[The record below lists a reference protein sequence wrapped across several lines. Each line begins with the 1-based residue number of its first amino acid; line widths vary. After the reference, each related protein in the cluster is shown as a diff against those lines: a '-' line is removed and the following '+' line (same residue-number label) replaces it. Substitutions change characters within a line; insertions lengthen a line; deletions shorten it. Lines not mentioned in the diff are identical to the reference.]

1 MPPTSGLVAVMF
13 GPKHMGTL
21 FGLVFAS
28 EDKVE
33 GVEAFLQKRTPD
45 FKGA

>member
-1 MPPTSGLVAVMF
+1 MDAGLALER
-13 GPKHMGTL
+13 TL

-33 GVEAFLQKRTPD
+33 GVEAFLQKRKPD